1 MHRTNQ
7 LMKLS
12 AGALCVMLA
21 LLNSGCALV
30 PAKAEPIAVATRPP
44 APPVQK
50 QAPVATPPR
59 RVAIVLSDG
68 KPAYQN
74 VAIELARLL
83 QEPSVYTL
91 GEDGLSPE
99 VAMNTIAEAQTDVV
113 VAIGLR
119 AAIAAAANSKS
130 PVVFC
135 QVFNFSGYDLI
146 SDRFKGVASL
156 PPLHLQVEA
165 WKRLDPDLN
174 NVGAILG
181 EGHEYLIAE
190 AVAAT
195 EQHGVKLHYRTAKS
209 DRETLYLFNQLLPHI
224 DGFWLFPDNRVLSPS
239 VLRQMFDYAS
249 RHDIQIAVFNESLL
263 GLGAT
268 MSATA
273 IASDIAARIIEVV
286 DQFYHGSGESI
297 PDITPLTT
305 LDILTNEAV
314 LLELGLKTAGIQT
327 SAGIEDVR

>member
-91 GEDGLSPE
+91 GEDGLSP
-99 VAMNTIAEAQTDVV
+99 
-113 VAIGLR
+113 R
-119 AAIAAAANSKS
+119 
-130 PVVFC
+130 
-135 QVFNFSGYDLI
+135 
-146 SDRFKGVASL
+146 
-156 PPLHLQVEA
+156 
-165 WKRLDPDLN
+165 
-174 NVGAILG
+174 
-181 EGHEYLIAE
+181 
-190 AVAAT
+190 
-195 EQHGVKLHYRTAKS
+195 
-209 DRETLYLFNQLLPHI
+209 
-224 DGFWLFPDNRVLSPS
+224 
-239 VLRQMFDYAS
+239 
-249 RHDIQIAVFNESLL
+249 
-263 GLGAT
+263 
-268 MSATA
+268 
-273 IASDIAARIIEVV
+273 
-286 DQFYHGSGESI
+286 
-297 PDITPLTT
+297 
-305 LDILTNEAV
+305 
-314 LLELGLKTAGIQT
+314 
-327 SAGIEDVR
+327 